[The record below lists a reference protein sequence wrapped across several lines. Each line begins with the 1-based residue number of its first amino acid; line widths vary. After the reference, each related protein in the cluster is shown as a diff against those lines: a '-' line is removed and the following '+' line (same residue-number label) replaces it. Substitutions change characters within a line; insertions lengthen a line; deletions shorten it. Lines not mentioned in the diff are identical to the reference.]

1 MLSHPAEPDCFS
13 LLVAELERLG
23 MNHEAEALKSAVAS
37 GSTGSEILGL
47 AGQAIA
53 SLQLQHP
60 REAAG
65 VLRPFIAPC
74 IAAIRRAWPSYPLS
88 VH

>member
-1 MLSHPAEPDCFS
+1 MSSNPAELDCFS
-13 LLVAELERLG
+13 LLAAELERLG
-23 MNHEAEALKSAVAS
+23 MKHEAEVLESAVAS

-53 SLQLQHP
+53 ELQLLHP

-65 VLRPFIAPC
+65 VLRPFITTC
-74 IAAIRRAWPSYPLS
+74 VVAIRHAWPSYP
-88 VH
+88 